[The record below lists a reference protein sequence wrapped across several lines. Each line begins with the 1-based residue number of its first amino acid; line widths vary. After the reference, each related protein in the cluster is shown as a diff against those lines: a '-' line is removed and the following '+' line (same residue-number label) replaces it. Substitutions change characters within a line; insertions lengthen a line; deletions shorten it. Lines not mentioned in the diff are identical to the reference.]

1 MVLIGAVRGDPNE
14 STYGGPP
21 ENEMLKH
28 LIFAGVCV
36 YAAGNARAAVVE
48 STPAGF
54 SIEEKTH
61 IGESPSRVYAA
72 LLEPAKWWNSQH
84 TFSGSAAN
92 LTLDAHA
99 GGCLCEKLPDGGSV
113 QHLTV
118 IYAAPGTVLRLK
130 GALGPFQNQGVEGV
144 LTFTLSPKDGG
155 TELILQ
161 NNTGGFMK
169 GGFGQWPAM
178 ADQMLADLVER
189 LKQRAESAK
198 TGSTK

>member
-1 MVLIGAVRGDPNE
+1 
-14 STYGGPP
+14 
-21 ENEMLKH
+21 MLKQ
-28 LIFAGVCV
+28 LIFAAVCFHV
-36 YAAGNARAAVVE
+36 VGSTRATVVE

-54 SIEEKTH
+54 SVEEKTH

-84 TFSGSAAN
+84 TLSGSAAN

-99 GGCLCEKLPDGGSV
+99 GGCLCEKLADGGSV
-113 QHLTV
+113 QHLVV
-118 IYAAPGTVLRLK
+118 IYVAPGTVLRLK

-144 LTFTLSPKDGG
+144 LTFILSPKDGG
-155 TELILQ
+155 TDLILQ

-189 LKQRAESAK
+189 LKQHVESTK